1 MNPHKV
7 TEDFEKA
14 VADYTGAP
22 YCVST
27 TSCTMA
33 IFLCLQWLKSQ
44 GKLPDVIDCPRRTY
58 VSVPMQIVH
67 AGSKIAWTDEYWGD
81 RGCYRLGPTDVYDA
95 ARWFSSD
102 MFNIIDDR
110 FPHWNP
116 MVCTSHHWGKTLG
129 LQQAGCILTDNF
141 EAVQWLRKARFD
153 GRTPGVKPKDD
164 EFTLGWHAY
173 LSPEIAALGLMK
185 LSLLPKHNAPLPLDD
200 YPDLSTAAV
209 FRPYTVR
216 ANHVESGHA
225 NSGHNPGPSWVVTP
239 TR

>member
-7 TEDFEKA
+7 TEDFENA
-14 VADYTGAP
+14 VARYTGAP
-22 YCVST
+22 YCVAT

-33 IFLCLQWLKSQ
+33 IFLSLQWLKSQ
-44 GKLPDVIDCPRRTY
+44 RRLHSEIVCPKRTY

-67 AGSKIAWTDEYWGD
+67 SGSDIVWSDEDWRE
-81 RGCYRLGPTDVYDA
+81 RGYYRLGYTPIFDA
-95 ARWFSSD
+95 ARWFTGA
-102 MFNIIDDR
+102 MFRIIKDV
-110 FPHWNP
+110 NGVGSP

-129 LQQAGCILTDNF
+129 LQQGGCILTDDF

-164 EFTLGWHAY
+164 EFIMGWHAY

-185 LSLLPKHNAPLPLDD
+185 LSLLPTYNDPLSADD

-209 FRPYTVR
+209 FRPYTAA

-225 NSGHNPGPSWVVTP
+225 NSGHNPSSSRIVTSAG
-239 TR
+239 